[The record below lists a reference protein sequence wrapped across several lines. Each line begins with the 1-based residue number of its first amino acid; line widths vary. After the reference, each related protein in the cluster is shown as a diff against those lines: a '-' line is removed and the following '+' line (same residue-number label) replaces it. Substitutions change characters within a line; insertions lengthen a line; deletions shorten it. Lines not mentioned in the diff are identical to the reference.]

1 MINIKGYVA
10 EIVASND
17 PRGTLISFYK
27 ALFKDYRGVDIN
39 YNFISNSLF
48 SKLEYKSKLPMIF

>member
-1 MINIKGYVA
+1 MININGYVV
-10 EIVASND
+10 EMVPSND
-17 PRGTLISFYK
+17 PWGSLISFYK

-48 SKLEYKSKLPMIF
+48 SKLDYISKLPIIF